1 MMWAENFKSLV
12 CVRVKGGESEW
23 FRIDGGVRHGCIM
36 SPCLFNVYVD
46 AVMEEVKMRMG
57 RRGVRV
63 KEEGREWKMPG
74 LLYVNDLEEDLRA
87 MVGNFEVCRR
97 LGMKVNAGKGKV
109 IMFGGSRD

>member
-1 MMWAENFKSLV
+1 M
-12 CVRVKGGESEW
+12 
-23 FRIDGGVRHGCIM
+23 
-36 SPCLFNVYVD
+36 
-46 AVMEEVKMRMG
+46 
-57 RRGVRV
+57 RV